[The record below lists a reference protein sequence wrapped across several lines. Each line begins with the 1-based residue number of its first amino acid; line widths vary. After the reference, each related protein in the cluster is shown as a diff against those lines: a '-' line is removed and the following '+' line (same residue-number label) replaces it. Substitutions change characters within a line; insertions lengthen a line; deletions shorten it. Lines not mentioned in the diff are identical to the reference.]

1 MKIKLFIAASVL
13 FITAYLA
20 YSYIY
25 QGHRDVLA
33 EKATISLT
41 SEELF
46 ENFNNFNSSH
56 FSYTDLCNNDKSLE
70 F

>member
-13 FITAYLA
+13 FTTAYLA

-25 QGHRDVLA
+25 QGHRDILS

-41 SEELF
+41 SEGAAGGVCPLIV
-46 ENFNNFNSSH
+46 S
-56 FSYTDLCNNDKSLE
+56 
-70 F
+70 